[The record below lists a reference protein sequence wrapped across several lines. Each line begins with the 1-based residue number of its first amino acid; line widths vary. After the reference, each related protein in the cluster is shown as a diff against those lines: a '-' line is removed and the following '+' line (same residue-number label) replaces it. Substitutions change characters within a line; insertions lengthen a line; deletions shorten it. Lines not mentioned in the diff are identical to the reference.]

1 MQNELIQA
9 ARNGDRTALAG
20 LLRELQDPWFRFCV
34 GILGDAEMARDAS
47 QETGLRF
54 IRTIANFRGDSQL
67 QTWSMGIA
75 LNVCREMRRKM
86 RVLPDLARDH
96 LGQMQNSRNDNS
108 ASTSSEL
115 SDEKQK
121 LEALLIDLPA
131 RQRQAIVLRFFEEM
145 SVEETAKLMDCAT
158 GTIKAT
164 IHQALRSLREKF
176 QSHKP
181 TKRSVQNQ
189 RVIRS
194 YIA

>member
-54 IRTIANFRGDSQL
+54 IRTLANFRGDSQL